1 LNKHLVKLV
10 ESWKASGSPQQEGF
24 DWTSSRNN
32 WIKAFPKESKFISK
46 LPTEIDRQA
55 VRGVCESSEYSI
67 REKFL
72 AVMVWGYGDRGYG
85 PYRVSKMLLQDHS
98 EKVLEAVY
106 KIAESKKPKLAY
118 THLMENRINTLGP
131 SYGSKFIT
139 FCTPREISA
148 PIYDSLIALW
158 VAENAKEEFSHL
170 STGTLKWSIKTYSFY
185 CDWIEE
191 HSKKLGCYPD
201 EVELVLFRDAEVR
214 FAKSSNWS
222 GK

>member
-1 LNKHLVKLV
+1 
-10 ESWKASGSPQQEGF
+10 
-24 DWTSSRNN
+24 
-32 WIKAFPKESKFISK
+32 
-46 LPTEIDRQA
+46 
-55 VRGVCESSEYSI
+55 
-67 REKFL
+67 
-72 AVMVWGYGDRGYG
+72 MVWGYGDRGYG

-98 EKVLEAVY
+98 EKVLENVY
-106 KIAESKKPKLAY
+106 KIAESKNPKLAY
-118 THLMENRINTLGP
+118 VHLMENRINTLGP

-139 FCTPREISA
+139 FCTPREVSA

-158 VAENAKEEFSHL
+158 VAKNAKEEFSDL
-170 STGTLKWSIKTYSFY
+170 STGTLKWSFKTYSFY

-191 HSKKLGCYPD
+191 HSKKLECYPD

>member
-1 LNKHLVKLV
+1 
-10 ESWKASGSPQQEGF
+10 
-24 DWTSSRNN
+24 
-32 WIKAFPKESKFISK
+32 
-46 LPTEIDRQA
+46 
-55 VRGVCESSEYSI
+55 
-67 REKFL
+67 
-72 AVMVWGYGDRGYG
+72 
-85 PYRVSKMLLQDHS
+85 MLLQDHS